1 MRRARREAVLA
12 AIARREWLLQMLVLA
27 AGCGSE
33 DRAYSRGNTLV
44 MTGITILE
52 MEFFIN

>member
-1 MRRARREAVLA
+1 
-12 AIARREWLLQMLVLA
+12 MLVLA

-44 MTGITILE
+44 MAYPEKLSLRYDDLSIQSLYLPRLATPS
-52 MEFFIN
+52 